1 LSSPIKRGLAALR
14 RRKTSRKVVT
24 HREPAPT
31 VAAEPS
37 GFLGLGIA
45 PGLLEAIGKLGF
57 VDPTPIQEKSIP
69 LGIEGN
75 DLIAIAQTGTGK
87 TLAFG
92 IPMLQRLAALP
103 GKGLVLVPTREL
115 ALQVDQA
122 ITQVGRAQGVRT
134 AVLIGGAPMQPQ
146 LRDLSKKPRIIVATP
161 GRLIDHVEKRSVQ
174 LGDVEILV
182 LDEADRMLDMG
193 FAPQIKRILAVIPK
207 KRQTMLFSATIPGTI
222 VSIARQYMKHP
233 VNVEIA
239 RSGTAAA
246 NVTQE
251 VFFVEKREKT
261 SLLDVQLKQYPGPA
275 LVFTRT
281 KYGATVLVRNL
292 RQLNY
297 AAVDIHSNKT
307 LPQRRKA
314 LDGFK
319 SGKYRV
325 LVATDIASRGID
337 VQGIEVVVN
346 YDLPTNSEDY
356 VHRIGRTARA
366 GRAGRAI
373 SFATFNQAIDVRNI
387 EDLMRIELAVTP
399 LPEDFTEPMVI
410 PVPGKGVPKKGFGG
424 RRTRGGPRLGT
435 RGHKRARRG

>member
-1 LSSPIKRGLAALR
+1 MVSSTKRGPAAR
-14 RRKTSRKVVT
+14 RRENSTRDNT
-24 HREPAPT
+24 PRR
-31 VAAEPS
+31 VAAATDSREFS

-45 PGLLEAIGKLGF
+45 PGLIEAIDRLKF
-57 VDPTPIQEKSIP
+57 TEPTPIQRRSIP
-69 LGIEGN
+69 LGIDGD

-92 IPMLQRLAALP
+92 IPMLQRLASLK

-115 ALQVDQA
+115 ALQVEQA
-122 ITQVGRAQGVRT
+122 IKDVGKSQGIRT

-146 LRDLSKKPRIIVATP
+146 QRDLRKKPRIIVATP
-161 GRLIDHVEKRSVQ
+161 GRLIDHVEKKNVSLR
-174 LGDVEILV
+174 DVEILV

-193 FAPQIKRILAVIPK
+193 FAPQIKRIMAVIPK
-207 KRQTMLFSATIPGTI
+207 QRQTMLFSATMPRTI
-222 VSIARQYMKHP
+222 VTIARQHMKHP
-233 VNVEIA
+233 VHVEIA
-239 RSGTAAA
+239 RSGTAAD
-246 NVTQE
+246 NVIQE

-261 SLLDVQLKQYPGPA
+261 SLLDVQLKQHPGPA

-281 KYGATVLVRNL
+281 KYGASILTRNL
-292 RQLNY
+292 KQLGY
-297 AAVDIHSNKT
+297 AAAEIHSNKT

-337 VQGIEVVVN
+337 VQGIEIVVN
-346 YDLPTNSEDY
+346 YDLPSNSEDY

-373 SFATFNQAIDVRNI
+373 SFATFNQTVEVRAIEELTRT
-387 EDLMRIELAVTP
+387 ELAVSP
-399 LPEDFTEPMVI
+399 LPKDFTPPLVI
-410 PVPGKGVPKKGFGG
+410 PLAQKVAKKSRFGIRRSRPGARLRSGG
-424 RRTRGGPRLGT
+424 RRR
-435 RGHKRARRG
+435 